1 MKKILVVLFAL
12 SLSAIFAQACQ
23 LIWEQYPDA
32 NGVDVAFGEY
42 LCDDFEVTS
51 SYQWVCAI
59 NFWIS
64 WQEDIVG
71 TITAIHVNIYD
82 NNVNEPGNVLWSFTF
97 APGDEVTTVGYAG
110 SGTQAFYDPATDTYT
125 ADDHND
131 YYLVGI
137 GVCSDPYPAVPPYP
151 ISHLTE
157 PFWGTPGET
166 YWLGIDLEATGG
178 VPGWKTSAT
187 DNGFVSAFWETG
199 GMTWEDVVIAQ
210 YDATVSQAL
219 TICGCHEHTCPVELA
234 SFDAAV
240 THSNFVQL
248 NWTTESESDLL
259 GYNVL
264 RSETTALNEAIP
276 INTEYIQANNTTNQS
291 NYVFT
296 DTEVEMNRIY
306 HYWLESIEMN
316 GQAEFF
322 GPVSVT
328 VEDGGGQ
335 TPPDPTESIAMF
347 TSVYPNPFNPCTSFK
362 YSLPEAGEVTF
373 NIYNTKGQLVDTIV
387 HHGDK
392 GENHVGWDA
401 AEQASGIYMVHME
414 TENFSSMR
422 KAVLIK

>member
-12 SLSAIFAQACQ
+12 SLSAIFAQDCQ
-23 LIWEQYPDA
+23 VIWEQFPDA
-32 NGVDVAFGEY
+32 NGVDVACSEFV
-42 LCDDFEVTS
+42 CDDFEVTAP
-51 SYQWVCAI
+51 YEYVCAI
-59 NFWIS
+59 HFWIS
-64 WQEDIVG
+64 WQEDTVG
-71 TITAIHVNIYD
+71 TLTAINLTIYD
-82 NNVNEPGNVLWSFTF
+82 NNANEPGNALWSYTF
-97 APGDEVTTVGYAG
+97 APGDGITTVEFAG
-110 SGTQAFYDPATDTYT
+110 SGLQAFYDPASDTYT

-131 YYLVGI
+131 YYLVSI
-137 GVCSDPYPAVPPYP
+137 GNC
-151 ISHLTE
+151 
-157 PFWGTPGET
+157 GTPEVISELTQPFNSTPGNT

-178 VPGWKTSAT
+178 VPGWKTSTA
-187 DNGFVSAFWETG
+187 DNGFV
-199 GMTWEDVVIAQ
+199 AQ
-210 YDATVSQAL
+210 YWDTIGPGWADVSITQYDLTVNQAF
-219 TICGCHEHTCPVELA
+219 TICGCTVDTCPVELA

-335 TPPDPTESIAMF
+335 NPPDPTESIAMF
-347 TSVYPNPFNPCTSFK
+347 TSVYPNPFNPTTSFK

-387 HHGDK
+387 DHGDK
-392 GENHVGWDA
+392 GENHVGWNA